1 MRTQAGRGTAV
12 TGLVFALSLVV
23 ASRASFAT
31 AQTSDGPN
39 KEVAVMVP
47 PRTEAGIASSM
58 GERAV
63 GVVSR
68 ALKSDHFSVIEPA
81 QAVAIAESVQAES
94 GGQQAPEDNDL
105 NQCTTA
111 DCAIWYRAVLNA
123 AIAVQMT
130 LFTKVG
136 PAARS
141 NMLDSVTLVI
151 VQRANVQFSGSAT
164 VKDGD
169 IETAVLEAY
178 RSAREKQI
186 KGVGPWLTVRGEPQ
200 GAQILVDGHVW
211 GPMPHKDAVEPGMHT
226 VIVRKNGYE
235 ESNQSVSVGDHSDSE
250 AVVEV
255 KLRLAST
262 PNTQVAAEPKK
273 GEAKATRRS
282 VWNYVIGGA
291 AIGLGGAYAS
301 GGGLSLARDGDSCGD
316 GYACEA
322 SPGATVRLVG
332 GLVGVAAG
340 VAVCIWAP
348 LRVNVAIEKKSAALV
363 VGQQF

>member
-1 MRTQAGRGTAV
+1 MTKLMLALVLLVAWRESFAEAQAGDGQTA
-12 TGLVFALSLVV
+12 
-23 ASRASFAT
+23 
-31 AQTSDGPN
+31 D
-39 KEVAVMVP
+39 VAVMVP
-47 PRTEAGIASSM
+47 PRTEAGIPTAM
-58 GERAV
+58 GDRAV

-68 ALKSDHFSVIEPA
+68 ALKSDHFSVIEPS
-81 QAVAIAESVQAES
+81 QAVAIAESVQAEA
-94 GGQQAPEDNDL
+94 GGRQAPEDSDL
-105 NQCTTA
+105 NQCTTT

-164 VKDGD
+164 VTDGD
-169 IETAVLEAY
+169 IEAAALDAY
-178 RSAREKQI
+178 RRAREKQI
-186 KGVGPWLTVRGEPQ
+186 KGVGPWLTVRGEPE
-200 GAQILVDGHVW
+200 GAQILVDGSVW
-211 GPMPHKDAVEPGMHT
+211 GPLPHKNAVEPGLHA

-235 ESNQSVSVGDHSDSE
+235 ESNQSVHVGDHSDSE

-255 KLRLAST
+255 KLKPAST
-262 PNTQVAAEPKK
+262 TNLQVASTAMPKE
-273 GEAKATRRS
+273 GHAKRRS

-291 AIGLGGAYAS
+291 AIGIGGVYAAGGAAS
-301 GGGLSLARDGDSCGD
+301 IARDGQACGD
-316 GYACEA
+316 QYACQS
-322 SPGATVRLVG
+322 SPGAVVRLVG

-348 LRVNVAIEKKSAALV
+348 LRVNVAVEKTSASLL
-363 VGQQF
+363 VGQRF